1 MLPLPLRS
9 VPPEVLLPVQ
19 YSHPFH
25 PEAQAACRNSD
36 GLIPEIF
43 SCVYEIGCSQKNSER
58 GATMLSKSSEA
69 DLIFPALDYRN

>member
-25 PEAQAACRNSD
+25 PEARAACRNSD
-36 GLIPEIF
+36 DLIPEMVF
-43 SCVYEIGCSQKNSER
+43 PYVYEIGCS
-58 GATMLSKSSEA
+58 
-69 DLIFPALDYRN
+69 